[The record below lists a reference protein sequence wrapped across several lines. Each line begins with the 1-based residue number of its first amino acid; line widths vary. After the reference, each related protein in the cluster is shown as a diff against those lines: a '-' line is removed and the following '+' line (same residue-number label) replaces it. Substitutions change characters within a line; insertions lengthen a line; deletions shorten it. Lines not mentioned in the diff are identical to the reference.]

1 MSMSNGISASP
12 LSSSIDPAN
21 NMTLKDN
28 NINYHNNDFSNIS
41 HKVINEKKALIVSVS
56 SYEKLRNLDFCKK
69 DGEEIYSILK
79 NLGYQISS
87 DNTLIGGQ
95 VKYEILRKSLIKFF
109 TNSDIRSKDTLLFY
123 FSGHGIPDGEGD
135 TYIAVSDTDPDKPYE
150 NGISFEDLTKWM
162 NKSISKRVVMILD
175 CCCSG
180 AAKITKGSEDEAA
193 YLTRSAIDEKSKKLR
208 QGEGKYLLAASLA
221 AQAAYNMKKED
232 HSLFTYY
239 LIDGLKGANGETV
252 DKDGYVTPETLGSY
266 VYDKVT
272 SSLPKQKPVI
282 KVEASGKIILASYP
296 ELSKSSINT
305 FKDYATNDATF
316 DKIQKYIEKGKEYR
330 EIGSYTEAI
339 HLLDEIL
346 KLDSHNFTA
355 CRIKAEILSD
365 DLGEYEEAIPYFER
379 ILDKSPSA
387 VKVLKG
393 MAFSLEKLSRYE
405 EAIECYDKVL
415 EKHPNDEDS
424 KKKRDIALEKH
435 KEQKFSLIIKEIKN
449 EFKKNEYS
457 KVIDLCDTAID
468 IQPKDII
475 PYLYKGLSLS
485 NLKRNDEA
493 ILSFDKILE
502 IEPDNIQ
509 AFKEK
514 GIILEKMGKFE
525 QSLQCYEKVLQ
536 KKPNEIQ
543 CLDNKGNSLYML
555 KRYEDAITCYDKVLD
570 IDKNNLQA
578 LNGKARAFYSLEKFE
593 DAIKFYDQ
601 VLKINPNDEDAKKT
615 KEKAVDNINKKR
627 YASIIE
633 KVKTGIE
640 EKKDYSTIVSLC
652 DNAIKSDPTNHIV
665 YIYKGLALTRLKKY
679 GDAIQSYNK
688 VLEIEPQ
695 NVEALYEK
703 GKIFYKLKKYEDAIK
718 WYDKALQIEPN
729 NTNVKQN
736 REIALKSLKT
746 QNFLELIDVIKTQY
760 TKKNYSDV
768 INLSNKAIKIN
779 PKNHLSYLY
788 KGYTLQEL
796 TRYEEALQ
804 CYDKILKIKPKHA
817 DVSKKRKIIQK
828 KLDKKFEG
836 EKQRLNDKGFALHNQ
851 GKYQEAIEYYD
862 KALRIYPKFKNALNG
877 KGLSLDCLGKYQEAI
892 EWYDKALAID
902 PNYDYA
908 LNNKGATLYNQGKYQ
923 EAIEY
928 YDKALRVNPN
938 FTLVQDNKKLALE
951 RLSKEQNSKKKF
963 FRWGR

>member
-1 MSMSNGISASP
+1 
-12 LSSSIDPAN
+12 
-21 NMTLKDN
+21 
-28 NINYHNNDFSNIS
+28 
-41 HKVINEKKALIVSVS
+41 
-56 SYEKLRNLDFCKK
+56 EKLRTLDFCKK

-180 AAKITKGSEDEAA
+180 AAKITKGGEDEAA

-305 FKDYATNDATF
+305 FNLIVQAVSYLSQYNYFKAIEVFDQVIKLDPKNSQAWSMKGDSFLNLNEFENAIKCYDRCIELDPNNDAARRNKNAAIERRTRFNQKDKTDKEDYATNNATF

-424 KKKRDIALEKH
+424 KKNRDIALEKH

-449 EFKKNEYS
+449 EFEKNEYS

-475 PYLYKGLSLS
+475 PYLYKGLSLG
-485 NLKRNDEA
+485 NLKRND
-493 ILSFDKILE
+493 
-502 IEPDNIQ
+502 
-509 AFKEK
+509 
-514 GIILEKMGKFE
+514 
-525 QSLQCYEKVLQ
+525 
-536 KKPNEIQ
+536 
-543 CLDNKGNSLYML
+543 
-555 KRYEDAITCYDKVLD
+555 
-570 IDKNNLQA
+570 
-578 LNGKARAFYSLEKFE
+578 
-593 DAIKFYDQ
+593 
-601 VLKINPNDEDAKKT
+601 
-615 KEKAVDNINKKR
+615 
-627 YASIIE
+627 
-633 KVKTGIE
+633 
-640 EKKDYSTIVSLC
+640 
-652 DNAIKSDPTNHIV
+652 
-665 YIYKGLALTRLKKY
+665 
-679 GDAIQSYNK
+679 
-688 VLEIEPQ
+688 
-695 NVEALYEK
+695 
-703 GKIFYKLKKYEDAIK
+703 
-718 WYDKALQIEPN
+718 
-729 NTNVKQN
+729 
-736 REIALKSLKT
+736 
-746 QNFLELIDVIKTQY
+746 
-760 TKKNYSDV
+760 
-768 INLSNKAIKIN
+768 
-779 PKNHLSYLY
+779 
-788 KGYTLQEL
+788 
-796 TRYEEALQ
+796 
-804 CYDKILKIKPKHA
+804 
-817 DVSKKRKIIQK
+817 
-828 KLDKKFEG
+828 
-836 EKQRLNDKGFALHNQ
+836 
-851 GKYQEAIEYYD
+851 
-862 KALRIYPKFKNALNG
+862 
-877 KGLSLDCLGKYQEAI
+877 
-892 EWYDKALAID
+892 
-902 PNYDYA
+902 
-908 LNNKGATLYNQGKYQ
+908 
-923 EAIEY
+923 
-928 YDKALRVNPN
+928 
-938 FTLVQDNKKLALE
+938 
-951 RLSKEQNSKKKF
+951 
-963 FRWGR
+963 